1 MRQPSTSAAMYL
13 RMSAGARFVLF
24 NSSLQV
30 SSVLNRATELP
41 ITATAAPPTWN
52 GSGLAGPFLATNFP
66 GATGIAALNFASA
79 SSQFLRYDTLSGLF
93 SGTENPITVCALV
106 SCSTPASGTAQTVW
120 GFGNA
125 STTKLALQYLSG
137 NLRLT
142 ETNGSG
148 TFTTSNAT
156 DNGVHCIT
164 AIRANNTLTLRVD
177 GVQVG
182 TITAITSNTEAFTTF
197 CIGGLDTG
205 GTVSLF
211 FNGNVSDVIAFGAGQ
226 NGGMADIIDTETFL
240 MKVGGVIQ

>member
-41 ITATAAPPTWN
+41 IVATAAQPTWN
-52 GSGLAGPFLATNFP
+52 GSALAGSFLYQNFP
-66 GATGIAALNFASA
+66 GATGLAAIQFASA

-93 SGTENPITVCALV
+93 SGAETPITVTALV
-106 SCSTPASGTAQTVW
+106 SCTTPSSGTAQTVF

-125 STTKLALQYLSG
+125 STTKLALQYQSG
-137 NLRLT
+137 NIQLV
-142 ETNGSG
+142 EINGSG

-156 DNGVHCIT
+156 DSNAHCIT
-164 AIRANNTLTLRVD
+164 AIRASNTLTLRVD

-182 TITAITSNTEAFTTF
+182 SIAAITSNTEAFTTF
-197 CIGGLDTG
+197 CIGALDTG
-205 GTVSLF
+205 GTVGTF
-211 FNGNVSDVIAFGAGQ
+211 FNGNITDIFAYGAGQ
-226 NGGMADIIDTETFL
+226 NGGMADIVDVETFL
-240 MKVGGVIQ
+240 MRASGIIR